1 MTFAGLLCYAGF
13 SLGFLL
19 ERNYYIVGIF
29 YTHLFILVAVFL
41 FRVSHVLELIV
52 KLPKYR
58 EEFDDEETLDID

>member
-1 MTFAGLLCYAGF
+1 M
-13 SLGFLL
+13 GFLL

-58 EEFDDEETLDID
+58 EEFDDEETLDLD